1 MDVTRELCGIPGKV
15 HISRSLFYTIHVVK
29 HITGGGKQLEAWAG
43 VVYKL
48 VNFHIDNFTIVD
60 KVIDVLAPESD
71 VGHTLHDELHGLR
84 VDVYTFL
91 SYGYVLHIR
100 EGIKASES
108 TKDLCEDWGEGSEYE
123 GSEYEVGVREVSMRW
138 G

>member
-1 MDVTRELCGIPGKV
+1 MEVTRELCAIPGKV
-15 HISRSLFYTIHVVK
+15 HISRSLFYTIVK

-43 VVYKL
+43 VVYIK

-71 VGHTLHDELHGLR
+71 VGYTLHDELLGLR
-84 VDVYTFL
+84 FDVYTFL
-91 SYGYVLHIR
+91 SYGYVLHTR

-123 GSEYEVGVREVSMRW
+123 VGVREVSMRL